1 MTGQCGYAGEI
12 LRVDLSSES
21 VTRMPTLDYADR
33 FLGGRGIAT
42 KVYWDE
48 VPPEVRAFDPEN
60 RLIFA
65 TGPLAG
71 FKGVSGSRWQI
82 CGKSSLTTPEYFNYS
97 NLGGN
102 WGAQLKLAGYDALV
116 VQGRSEKPVYILIQD
131 DNVEIRDA
139 SALWGK
145 STVETREIL
154 KEQLGSSVNVVATG
168 PAGENMVTFASVLAD
183 KDASGSSG
191 LGAVMGSKKL
201 KAVAVRGSGEVKAAN
216 PQRYRELANYAR
228 ELRKGFGMGI
238 TPGTDV
244 GMKLK
249 KDYCYGCTG
258 GFCFRGTY
266 RASNGKVG
274 KYMCGSATFYVL
286 RARKY
291 YGEWNEV
298 PFFANMICN
307 EYGVDTHQMDVMMQW
322 LSKCHQAGILTDEN
336 TGIPLSKQGS
346 LEFIETLVRKIG
358 LRDGIGDI
366 LAQGTIRA
374 ADMVGQGAKELLTDY
389 ITDSGHFALIDG
401 PRMYISTGLL
411 YAMEPRQPMGQ
422 LNELGS
428 LSLWLMWVYK
438 QEGAFVSNDVFRAI
452 GKRLLGSEAAVDFT
466 TYEGKALAARMIQD
480 RECAKDSL
488 ILCSYL
494 YPIMFSIQT
503 ADHVGDPA
511 IESKILSAVTGNEID
526 EDGLYRIG
534 ERIFN
539 VQRAVL
545 AREGHRG
552 RECDR
557 ISEYNY
563 TKPLKFDLHNPE
575 LLSPG
580 KGDEVVS
587 KKGAV
592 LDREK
597 FEEVKDEYYSLRGW
611 DVATGLQTRA
621 KLEELGLKDMVGD
634 LERRG
639 LIAAAGRS
647 GK

>member
-1 MTGQCGYAGEI
+1 VTDQYGYAGKI
-12 LRVDLSSES
+12 LRIDMSSGA
-21 VTRMPTLDYADR
+21 VTHMPTMDYASR
-33 FLGGRGIAT
+33 FLGGRGIAA
-42 KVYWDE
+42 KIYWDE

-65 TGPLAG
+65 LGPLAG
-71 FKGVSGSRWQI
+71 FRGVSGTRWQI
-82 CGKSSLTTPEYFNYS
+82 CGKSALTTPEYFNYC
-97 NLGGN
+97 NLGGD

-131 DNVEIRDA
+131 EEVEIRDA

-154 KEQLGSSVNVVATG
+154 KEELGSPVKVVAIG

-183 KDASGSSG
+183 RDASGSSG
-191 LGAVMGSKKL
+191 LGAVMGSKNL
-201 KAVAVRGSGEVKAAN
+201 KAVAVRGSGGVNAVD
-216 PQRYRELANYAR
+216 PQKYRELAAYAR
-228 ELRKGFGMGI
+228 ELRRGFGMGI
-238 TPGTDV
+238 TPGTDQ

-258 GFCFRGTY
+258 GFCFRSTY
-266 RASNGKVG
+266 EASNGKVG

-291 YGEWNEV
+291 YGESNEV

-307 EYGVDTHQMDVMMQW
+307 EYGVDTHQIDVMMQW
-322 LSKCHQAGILTDEN
+322 LAKCYQAGILTEGN

-346 LEFIETLVRKIG
+346 IEFIETLVRKIG
-358 LRDGIGDI
+358 LREGIGDV

-374 ADMVGQGAKELLTDY
+374 AGVVGQGAKELLTDY
-389 ITDSGHFALIDG
+389 ITESGHFALIES

-411 YAMEPRQPMGQ
+411 YAMEPRQPMSQ

-428 LSLWLMWVYK
+428 LNLWLMWVYK
-438 QEGAFVSNDVFRAI
+438 QDGAFVSNDVLRAI
-452 GKRLLGSEAAVDFT
+452 GKRLLGSEEAVDFT
-466 TYEGKALAARMIQD
+466 SYDGKALAAKIIQD

-494 YPIMFSIQT
+494 FPIMFSRNT
-503 ADHVGDPA
+503 ADHVGDPTV
-511 IESKILSAVTGNEID
+511 ESKILSAVTGGDID

-539 VQRAVL
+539 LQRAIL

-552 RECDR
+552 RGCDK

-597 FEEVKDEYYSLRGW
+597 FEKVKDEYYSLRGW
-611 DVATGLQTRA
+611 DVGTGLQTRA
-621 KLEELGLKDMVGD
+621 KLEELGLGDIAED

-639 LIAAAGRS
+639 LLA
-647 GK
+647 

>member
-1 MTGQCGYAGEI
+1 
-12 LRVDLSSES
+12 
-21 VTRMPTLDYADR
+21 MPTVDYADR
-33 FLGGRGIAT
+33 FLGGRGIAA
-42 KVYWDE
+42 KIYWDE
-48 VPPEVRAFDPEN
+48 VPPEVNAFDPEN

-65 TGPLAG
+65 VGPLAG

-116 VQGRSEKPVYILIQD
+116 IQGKSEKPVYILIQD
-131 DNVEIRDA
+131 ETVEIRDA
-139 SALWGK
+139 STLWGK
-145 STVETREIL
+145 STVETREML
-154 KEQLGSSVNVVATG
+154 KERLGSSANVVATG

-201 KAVAVRGSGEVKAAN
+201 KAIAVRGSGKVKAAN
-216 PQRYRELANYAR
+216 PQRYRELADYAR
-228 ELRKGFGMGI
+228 ELRAGFGMGI
-238 TPGTDV
+238 TPGTDQD
-244 GMKLK
+244 MKLK

-266 RASNGKVG
+266 KASNGKVG
-274 KYMCGSATFYVL
+274 KYMCGSATFYIL
-286 RARKY
+286 RAHKY

-307 EYGVDTHQMDVMMQW
+307 EFGVDTHQMDVMMQW

-358 LRDGIGDI
+358 LREGIGDV

-411 YAMEPRQPMGQ
+411 YATEPRQPMGQ

-428 LSLWLMWVYK
+428 LNLWLMWVYK
-438 QEGAFVSNDVFRAI
+438 QEGAFVSNNVFRAI

-466 TYEGKALAARMIQD
+466 TYEGKALAAKMIQD

-494 YPIMFSIQT
+494 YPIMFSRQT
-503 ADHVGDPA
+503 ADHVGDPTV
-511 IESKILSAVTGNEID
+511 ESKVLSAVTGNEID

-539 VQRAVL
+539 VQRAIL

-552 RECDR
+552 RESDR

-611 DVATGLQTRA
+611 DVGTGLQTRA
-621 KLEELGLKDMVGD
+621 KLEELGLKDMVED

-639 LIAAAGRS
+639 LLAVAERTGN
-647 GK
+647 GHT